1 MPYRRLNVKGLHLP
15 IPISPQIFLSP
26 LNISDAPAILALVNL
41 NRERLTAYL
50 YWVEDVQCV
59 DAARQYIFER
69 INSGLNEAHWFKI
82 YFNNEICGVFAVKS
96 VCPQTQVAELG
107 YWLGD
112 NGKGNGVISQ
122 IVNYLP
128 KLLANTSANAIEF
141 RCLEQ
146 NHASIKVA
154 LRAGAYL
161 VGSIPG
167 FMEASGIKQNLNI
180 YRVTL

>member
-1 MPYRRLNVKGLHLP
+1 MP
-15 IPISPQIFLSP
+15 IQISPQIILRP
-26 LNISDAPAILALVNL
+26 LNLLDASAILSLVNL
-41 NRERLTAYL
+41 NRERLAEYL
-50 YWVEDVQCV
+50 YWVEDVRCV
-59 DAARQYIFER
+59 DSAKQYIFDR
-69 INSGLNEAHWFKI
+69 VNNGLNEAHWFKI

-96 VCPQTQVAELG
+96 ICPQTHVAELG

-112 NGKGNGVISQ
+112 SAKGNGVISQ
-122 IVNYLP
+122 IVKYLP

-154 LRAGAYL
+154 LRAGANL
-161 VGSIPG
+161 VGSIPD
-167 FMEASGIKQNLNI
+167 FMVANGIKQNLNI

>member
-1 MPYRRLNVKGLHLP
+1 MP
-15 IPISPQIFLSP
+15 IQISPQIILRP
-26 LNISDAPAILALVNL
+26 LNLSDASAILSLVNL
-41 NRERLTAYL
+41 NRERLAEYL

-59 DAARQYIFER
+59 DSAKQYIFDR
-69 INSGLNEAHWFKI
+69 VNNGLNEAHWFKI

-96 VCPQTQVAELG
+96 VCPQTHVAELG

-112 NGKGNGVISQ
+112 SAKGNGVISQ

-154 LRAGAYL
+154 LRAGANL
-161 VGSIPG
+161 VGSIPD
-167 FMEASGIKQNLNI
+167 FMVANGIKQNLNI

>member
-1 MPYRRLNVKGLHLP
+1 MP
-15 IPISPQIFLSP
+15 IQISTQIILRP
-26 LNISDAPAILALVNL
+26 LNLSDASAILSLVNL
-41 NRERLTAYL
+41 NRERLAEYL

-59 DAARQYIFER
+59 DSAKQYIFDR
-69 INSGLNEAHWFKI
+69 VNNGLNEAHWFKI

-96 VCPQTQVAELG
+96 ICPQTHVAELG

-112 NGKGNGVISQ
+112 SAKGNGVISQ
-122 IVNYLP
+122 IVKYLP

-154 LRAGAYL
+154 LRAGANL
-161 VGSIPG
+161 VGSIPD
-167 FMEASGIKQNLNI
+167 FMVANGIKQNLNI